1 MIDYIVYAKLCGN
14 DVYAWAQAEMK
25 QSLMTQ
31 CWNESLVKKGGQADL
46 TCAVSLFFN
55 RSEKTKKFVA
65 HDEEQTCNIGDTVR
79 IMETRPISKNK
90 CWRLVEII
98 ERAK

>member
-1 MIDYIVYAKLCGN
+1 MIDYIVYAKLCGT

-55 RSEKTKKFVA
+55 RSEQTKKFVA
-65 HDEEQTCNIGDTVR
+65 LTLLR
-79 IMETRPISKNK
+79 IQY
-90 CWRLVEII
+90 CQ
-98 ERAK
+98 